1 MRPGVSL
8 NFDRIADRY
17 DDSRGGAARGE
28 RIAADLMSWLAPGA
42 VLEVGV
48 GTGIVAAGLRA
59 RGVPVHGVDL
69 STAMLRRAV
78 DRLGPAVV
86 RADAL
91 ALPVASGVVDNVLFV
106 AALHAIGDVPG
117 AVAEAARVLRPG
129 GRLVAVH
136 GVPLRVPAD
145 DDVARA
151 VVPLTGLRDFRSD
164 TVAAL
169 DEAAAARS
177 LEPVGTAGVGRT
189 DRADTPNGVADSIE
203 RRLWSYLWHVDEPTW
218 QAVVAPVVA
227 ALRALPEPDRPRRYE
242 LSSRLAVFTRGD
254 AAADDNHRPAGGRA
268 T

>member
-1 MRPGVSL
+1 MDAGVSL
-8 NFDRIADRY
+8 NFDRVADRY

-28 RIAADLMSWLAPGA
+28 RIAADVVSWLAPGG

-48 GTGIVAAGLRA
+48 GTGIVAAALRA

-69 STAMLRRAV
+69 SAAMLRRAV

-91 ALPVASGVVDNVLFV
+91 ALPVASGSVDNLLFV

-129 GRLVAVH
+129 GRLIAVH

-145 DDVARA
+145 DDVACA
-151 VVPLTGLRDFRSD
+151 LVALAGLRDFRSD

-169 DEAAAARS
+169 DEAAAAGS
-177 LEPVGTAGVGRT
+177 LEPVGTAWVAR
-189 DRADTPNGVADSIE
+189 DSLAVTPNAVADSIE
-203 RRLWSYLWHVDEPTW
+203 QRLWSYLWHVDESAW
-218 QAVVAPVVA
+218 DAVVAPVVA
-227 ALRALPEPDRPRRYE
+227 ALRALPEPNRPRQHD
-242 LSSRLAVFTRGD
+242 LSSRLVVFSRAD
-254 AAADDNHRPAGGRA
+254 AARQ
-268 T
+268 

>member
-1 MRPGVSL
+1 MDAGVSL
-8 NFDRIADRY
+8 NFDRVAEQY

-28 RIAADLMSWLAPGA
+28 RIAADLVSWLAPGS

-48 GTGIVAAGLRA
+48 GTGIVAAALRA
-59 RGVPVHGVDL
+59 RGVAVHGVDL

-91 ALPVASGVVDNVLFV
+91 ALPVASGSVDNVLFV
-106 AALHAIGDVPG
+106 AALHAIGDVAG
-117 AVAEAARVLRPG
+117 AVAEAVRVLRPG

-136 GVPLRVPAD
+136 GVPLRVPPD

-151 VVPLTGLRDFRSD
+151 LVPLAGLRDFRSD

-169 DEAAAARS
+169 DEAAVAGS
-177 LEPVGTAGVGRT
+177 LEPVGAAWTAG
-189 DRADTPNGVADSIE
+189 ASLAHTPNAVADSVE
-203 RRLWSYLWHVDEPTW
+203 GRLWSYLWSVDEPTW

-227 ALRALPEPDRPRRYE
+227 ALRGLPEPDRPRHYD
-242 LSSRLAVFTRGD
+242 LSSRLVVFARVATRGPE
-254 AAADDNHRPAGGRA
+254 PAPGRRA
-268 T
+268 G